1 MPKPTLAQ
9 KPELAKP
16 SDGLTILRKC
26 ASQPART
33 APAIPKIIV
42 TAQPPGSLPGII
54 ILAITPA
61 IKPTIIQD
69 KTSQN
74 PIKSSL
80 FVSARRKTKGRA
92 IGCYRCSLMLFSFI
106 EETTSERFKARA
118 IVFGDALIKLN

>member
-74 PIKSSL
+74 PIISSL
-80 FVSARRKTKGRA
+80 FMSARRKTKCAPAVVIDARS
-92 IGCYRCSLMLFSFI
+92 CSSHLLKRLQANVSKR
-106 EETTSERFKARA
+106 ERLYSET
-118 IVFGDALIKLN
+118 L